1 MATTVLSGRQTNS
14 SKRSKHKK
22 DKLVTDTGAADK
34 NVHIDHLFS
43 VERKENDCPSE
54 QMEIFTETEMNSTSQ
69 EESEM
74 KSSRK
79 KKRSGWKSIKK
90 GVSEFQLQSRKILN
104 NMMTKVRQN
113 SSKRRV
119 TMVENINITPDSKE
133 SSGQW
138 AETRRPSSAVESN
151 QSNHSFVSSE
161 KCHPCRMHESVIVVH
176 DMEEESD

>member
-1 MATTVLSGRQTNS
+1 
-14 SKRSKHKK
+14 
-22 DKLVTDTGAADK
+22 
-34 NVHIDHLFS
+34 
-43 VERKENDCPSE
+43 
-54 QMEIFTETEMNSTSQ
+54 
-69 EESEM
+69 M

-138 AETRRPSSAVESN
+138 AETRRLSSAVESN